1 MGSAEEEHTTQS
13 TFLAKPCC
21 CISGDG
27 PNRGKQIGIP
37 PEMGL
42 DLSHTASGRTKR
54 TSSPL
59 GWHLCKDKGEEGTV
73 SPKKNDI
80 VKMISGGASRTF
92 RVKSLTTT

>member
-42 DLSHTASGRTKR
+42 DLSQTASGRTKR

-73 SPKKNDI
+73 SPKK
-80 VKMISGGASRTF
+80 MILSR
-92 RVKSLTTT
+92 